1 MSDAQ
6 ADKLI
11 GVLERQDKQL
21 RLMLEV
27 LGGFSTEVR
36 EMRLEIQEVRNEV
49 NWDRPRAVVG

>member
-1 MSDAQ
+1 M
-6 ADKLI
+6 I